1 MYTKAIIKVAATY
14 NAVMEKLLE
23 CQRLNVEEDN
33 YGLDMYWICAEKNG
47 HLLSTN
53 ENGWVSN
60 FINDDGDDNGCE
72 MENLSQIAAK
82 FTELVILN
90 EIDTNTIYI
99 AK

>member
-23 CQRLNVEEDN
+23 CQRLNVEEDTYN
-33 YGLDMYWICAEKNG
+33 GDMYWICADKDG
-47 HLLSTN
+47 THLSTN
-53 ENGWVSN
+53 ECGYIYN
-60 FINDDGDDNGCE
+60 ITNDCDNGCE

-99 AK
+99 TK